1 MDGSKDQDEAN
12 ANVQCTHD
20 RAEVIKNEKSR
31 INNESVVSNN
41 TDEYFTGYCPLE
53 LNPIATNIFRFF

>member
-1 MDGSKDQDEAN
+1 MDRSKYQDEAN
-12 ANVQCTHD
+12 GNVQYTHD
-20 RAEVIKNEKSR
+20 RAEAMKNEKSR

-53 LNPIATNIFRFF
+53 LNPIVMNIFRFF